1 MDGFPIVEVKVI
13 TPIVG
18 KCEPFS
24 ENETS
29 MIQELSME
37 KYTWALRDIVTFG

>member
-1 MDGFPIVEVKVI
+1 MDGFPIGEIKAI

-24 ENETS
+24 KNETS
-29 MIQELSME
+29 VNQKL
-37 KYTWALRDIVTFG
+37 